1 MRSHAMSRTGRRL
14 LPGLAVVGVA
24 VAAFSWGRAVP
35 PQASAAPPR
44 NTDAPP
50 PPTAPQASSD
60 YSQRAVAYIH
70 GTEMITRE
78 DLGEYL
84 IARQGA
90 ERLELLVNK
99 RIIDRACRENGIEV
113 SEAEIQAVFAEDL
126 QGMGNL
132 PPEMFVEKVLKQYHK
147 TLYEWKEDVLRPKI
161 ALTKL
166 CQKLDRIHVTEQDLQ
181 MAFDAYYGEKVE
193 CRMIMWPKAEKGRV
207 LNDIYGKIRDSDK
220 EFEEA
225 ARHQASPQLAAQGGK
240 LPPIGRHTTGDEN
253 LEKAVFAL
261 HEGDVSEVIESGQW
275 IVVLKCLRRI
285 PADKTKKLADVRDTL
300 HKEVLAK
307 KTQVEIPKLFRELRE
322 QAKPQLFLQH
332 STHEEDFLRQ
342 VREDLKNSA
351 PESSHRAEQGPS
363 GN

>member
-1 MRSHAMSRTGRRL
+1 L
-14 LPGLAVVGVA
+14 VGVA
-24 VAAFSWGRAVP
+24 VLAFCWGRSVLP
-35 PQASAAPPR
+35 PRATAAPPN
-44 NTDAPP
+44 NTQPP
-50 PPTAPQASSD
+50 PPTAPEASGD
-60 YSQRAVAYIH
+60 YSQRVVAYIN
-70 GTEMITRE
+70 GTEQITRE

-99 RIIDRACRENGIEV
+99 RIIDRACREHGVEV
-113 SEAEIQAVFAEDL
+113 TEAEIQAVFAEDL

-132 PPEMFVEKVLKQYHK
+132 QPGEFVNKILKQYHK

-166 CQKLDRIHVTEQDLQ
+166 CQKLDRIHVTDQDLQ

-193 CRMIMWPKAEKGRV
+193 CRMIMWPKAEKARI
-207 LNDIYGKIRDSDK
+207 LNDVYGKIRASEK
-220 EFEEA
+220 EFEDTA
-225 ARHQASPQLAAQGGK
+225 LHQASPQLAAQGGK

-261 HEGDVSEVIESGQW
+261 HEGDLSEVIESGEW
-275 IVVLKCLRRI
+275 VVVLKCLRRI
-285 PADKTKKLADVRDTL
+285 PPDATKKLADVRETL

-307 KTQVEIPKLFRELRE
+307 KTQVEIPRMFKELRE
-322 QAKPQLFLQH
+322 KAEPKLFLK
-332 STHEEDFLRQ
+332 SYTYEEDFLRE
-342 VREDLKNSA
+342 VRKDIKAAGEQGA
-351 PESSHRAEQGPS
+351 HRAEQGPA